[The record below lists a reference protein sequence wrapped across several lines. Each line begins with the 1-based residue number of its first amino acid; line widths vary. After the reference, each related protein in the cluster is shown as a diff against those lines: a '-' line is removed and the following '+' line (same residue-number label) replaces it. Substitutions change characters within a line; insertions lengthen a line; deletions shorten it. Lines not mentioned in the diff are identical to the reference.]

1 MQDNRRRPRVLEHI
15 SSITKGVLEF
25 TKHGIAEDSKL
36 ILCFI
41 CSLGTGIG
49 LALLVTCVIGE
60 NLSSGLTCTGLII
73 SAISFAF
80 FLYIAW
86 KMD

>member
-1 MQDNRRRPRVLEHI
+1 MTEHI
-15 SSITKGVLEF
+15 SSIKKRLFEVI
-25 TKHGIAEDSKL
+25 KHSFAEDSKL

-41 CSLGTGIG
+41 SSLGTAIG
-49 LALLVTCVIGE
+49 LVLSATCLVGE
-60 NLSSGLTCTGLII
+60 NASLGLPCLGMII
-73 SAISFAF
+73 SAISFAA

>member
-1 MQDNRRRPRVLEHI
+1 MGGINVILERIPFFKKGLLVLIRRSFAV
-15 SSITKGVLEF
+15 
-25 TKHGIAEDSKL
+25 DSKL

-41 CSLGTGIG
+41 CSLGTAIG
-49 LALLVTCVIGE
+49 LVLSATCLIGE
-60 NLSSGLTCTGLII
+60 NTSLDLPCIGFII

-80 FLYIAW
+80 FLYIVW

>member
-1 MQDNRRRPRVLEHI
+1 MQDNRKRPRALEHI

-25 TKHGIAEDSKL
+25 TKHSLAEDSKL

-49 LALLVTCVIGE
+49 LAISVTCVIGE
-60 NLSSGLTCTGLII
+60 NAPLGLPCLGLII
-73 SAISFAF
+73 SAISFAV